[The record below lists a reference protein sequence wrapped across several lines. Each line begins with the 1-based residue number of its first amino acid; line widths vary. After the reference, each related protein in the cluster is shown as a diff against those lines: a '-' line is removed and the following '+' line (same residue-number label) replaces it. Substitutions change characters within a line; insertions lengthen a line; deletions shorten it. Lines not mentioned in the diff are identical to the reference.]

1 MSLGQKPGSQTGNWK
16 FRQPLAA
23 ICFMLLL
30 SCGRTLPPFQVASL
44 AGATVELRKFEGR
57 WFDPEGNLIAVVTNR
72 EESRFS
78 VRLPAQLKLRDARVK
93 NGKLA
98 FHVYHV
104 YHVGKTRASARL
116 RFLRFVGEDKVVMEE
131 EGLASFLML
140 DPRDNKLRCVLRPT
154 TSELFALA
162 RDPSPMLLVR
172 KDVREAVDFAR
183 RAYDDA
189 WNWLAGVL

>member
-1 MSLGQKPGSQTGNWK
+1 MSLGQKPWSQTGNWK

-23 ICFMLLL
+23 ICLMLLL
-30 SCGRTLPPFQVASL
+30 SCGRTLPLFQVASL

-57 WFDPEGNLIAVVTNR
+57 WFDPDGNLIAVVTNR

-78 VRLPAQLKLRDARVK
+78 VRLPAQLKLRDARVQ

-98 FHVYHV
+98 FHVYP
-104 YHVGKTRASARL
+104 VGKTRASALL

-131 EGLASFLML
+131 EGLASFMML
-140 DPRDNKLRCVLRPT
+140 VPPDNKPLCVLRPT

-162 RDPSPMLLVR
+162 RDPSTMLLVR